1 MLDAILGLHPC
12 KSNSRSVRYAQNE
25 SASTLRLKS
34 QQMGLSRMSERGRR
48 ASTDEH
54 NVHAVVKFVLF
65 LQCLSTIPYPRL
77 FRTYRS
83 SVPTRSAST
92 KMLVSAES
100 IFAIA
105 TAPNNPSTVPT
116 HTSAAPSRSTSRS
129 TCALLAPSAVRIV
142 IFNHTAATE

>member
-12 KSNSRSVRYAQNE
+12 KSNSRSVRCAQNE

-77 FRTYRS
+77 FRTY
-83 SVPTRSAST
+83 SVPGIRTASRVVR
-92 KMLVSAES
+92 LES
-100 IFAIA
+100 
-105 TAPNNPSTVPT
+105 SG
-116 HTSAAPSRSTSRS
+116 
-129 TCALLAPSAVRIV
+129 LLFS
-142 IFNHTAATE
+142 